1 MIFTWR
7 PWKEISNSL
16 LSLHFSYTIQ
26 SLLFDLI
33 SLIFKEVDKE
43 NKIWSLMRYR
53 YRHLFSLTLLIFNPF
68 QYYSPQGSD
77 SIITSYLFERVYTF
91 LHPLAT

>member
-1 MIFTWR
+1 MELDAI
-7 PWKEISNSL
+7 L
-16 LSLHFSYTIQ
+16 
-26 SLLFDLI
+26 
-33 SLIFKEVDKE
+33 V
-43 NKIWSLMRYR
+43 R

-68 QYYSPQGSD
+68 QYNSPQGSD